1 MAYTVFIDD
10 NFHHGNASERV
21 THGQFETSDEAVAAC
36 RSIVDDFLA
45 GAFEPGMSATAL
57 YGLYTSFGDDPF
69 QLYQSGRTAHRWP
82 SQRGNMRGSGAKCW
96 PPLAEP
102 FPIELTKELGHS

>member
-10 NFHHGNASERV
+10 NFHYQDESERV
-21 THGQFETSDEAVAAC
+21 THGQFETAEEAIAAC

-57 YGLYTSFGDDPF
+57 WDVYRDFGDAPVIFSAWD
-69 QLYQSGRTAHRWP
+69 YARER
-82 SQRGNMRGSGAKCW
+82 CEV
-96 PPLAEP
+96 LAA
-102 FPIELTKELGHS
+102 TSVV

>member
-21 THGQFETSDEAVAAC
+21 THGQFETSDEAVGAC

-45 GAFEPGMSATAL
+45 GAFEPCVSATAL
-57 YGLYTSFGDDPF
+57 YGLYTCFGDDPF
-69 QLYQSGRTAHRWP
+69 HCSSRVERRIGGLLSVAICAGAVRSVGRPWLNH
-82 SQRGNMRGSGAKCW
+82 
-96 PPLAEP
+96 
-102 FPIELTKELGHS
+102 F